1 MVGNKRAIILLFLN
15 MIFYAIYD
23 LKYVPIVIFEIIGTY
38 FIYCQIQRN
47 SYMKRCG

>member
-23 LKYVPIVIFEIIGTY
+23 LKYLPIVILEIIGTY

-47 SYMKRCG
+47 T

>member
-23 LKYVPIVIFEIIGTY
+23 LKYVPIVIFEIIGILY
-38 FIYCQIQRN
+38 IVKYSEILI
-47 SYMKRCG
+47 

>member
-23 LKYVPIVIFEIIGTY
+23 LKYVPIVILKLLVRILYIVKYSEILI
-38 FIYCQIQRN
+38 
-47 SYMKRCG
+47 